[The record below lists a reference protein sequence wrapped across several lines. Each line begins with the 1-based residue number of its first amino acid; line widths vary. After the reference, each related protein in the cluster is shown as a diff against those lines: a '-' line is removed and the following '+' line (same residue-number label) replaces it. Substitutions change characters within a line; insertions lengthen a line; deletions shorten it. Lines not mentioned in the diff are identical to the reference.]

1 MTTDLDSL
9 PSLTARQAYLAMR
22 EFIAT
27 EFELLGSDKTVHI
40 GGLLAEMEPEIDGTT
55 SDPGA
60 GLTFA
65 EAVQKVLSPNYN
77 SAWSRL
83 QDRA

>member
-1 MTTDLDSL
+1 MKADLDSL

-22 EFIAT
+22 EFIAN
-27 EFELLGSDKTVHI
+27 EFELAGNDKTIHI
-40 GGLLAEMEPEIDGTT
+40 GGLLAEMEPVSDGTT

-60 GLTFA
+60 GITFV
-65 EAVQKVLSPNYN
+65 ESVQKVLSAGYS

-83 QDRA
+83 QGGA